1 MELALWMSRLDPE
14 AEPSVE
20 ATAIATLLERAI
32 AGDSAAFEQIV
43 RRHERRVLTLAWR
56 LLGSMPDAQ
65 DAAQEVFIR
74 AFKYL
79 HRFDPS
85 RPLEPWLVRM
95 TVNVCRDLGGK
106 RQKLRSMFAESPVE
120 EGMPDI
126 QTGDPYSELAARQEK
141 DMVRAA
147 LAGLSEKERAAVV
160 LRDLEG
166 FSTAEVAR
174 VLGSS
179 EATVR
184 VQVSAARVK
193 IKKAIERMKRGRR

>member
-14 AEPSVE
+14 AEPPAE
-20 ATAIATLLERAI
+20 ATASTLLERAI

-85 RPLEPWLVRM
+85 RALEPWLVRV

-106 RQKLRSMFAESPVE
+106 RQKLRRILAESPIDE
-120 EGMPDI
+120 TFPDV
-126 QTGDPYSELAARQEK
+126 QTGDPHAELAARQQK

-147 LAGLSEKERAAVV
+147 LAALPEKERAAVV
-160 LRDLEG
+160 LRDIEG
-166 FSTAEVAR
+166 LSTAEVAE

-184 VQVSAARVK
+184 VQISAARVK
-193 IKKAIERMKRGRR
+193 IKKTIEFMKGGRR